1 MLTNR
6 RNTCYNRDIF
16 LKANLLV
23 NIRFGGIAR
32 LYGQKALDNF
42 QKSHV
47 CVIGVGGVG
56 SWIVESLVR
65 SGIGKITMIDP
76 DEVSESNIN
85 RQLVALENTIGQG
98 KAEVLKER
106 IQQINPDCQVTIIE
120 DLLKPENVRDYIS
133 TDHDYVVDA
142 IDSARSKAA
151 LIRFCKRNKIRIV
164 CVGGAGGQIDPT
176 QITIADL
183 TRTHNDPL
191 LAKTRSILR
200 YDYGFSSNPKR
211 KYQVPCVYSTEQ
223 LSYPLPDGGITQA
236 KPDSERALRMACDV
250 GMGSATHI
258 TATFGNFAVG
268 LVLKKLAEKK
278 E

>member
-6 RNTCYNRDIF
+6 RIACYNRDIF

-42 QKSHV
+42 QQSHV

-56 SWIVESLVR
+56 SWAVESLAR
-65 SGIGKITMIDP
+65 SGIGRITMIDP

-133 TDHDYVVDA
+133 TDYDYVVDA

-164 CVGGAGGQIDPT
+164 CVGG
-176 QITIADL
+176 
-183 TRTHNDPL
+183 
-191 LAKTRSILR
+191 
-200 YDYGFSSNPKR
+200 
-211 KYQVPCVYSTEQ
+211 
-223 LSYPLPDGGITQA
+223 
-236 KPDSERALRMACDV
+236 
-250 GMGSATHI
+250 
-258 TATFGNFAVG
+258 
-268 LVLKKLAEKK
+268 LVDKLIRPR
-278 E
+278 

>member
-6 RNTCYNRDIF
+6 RITCYNRDIF
-16 LKANLLV
+16 LKANLFV

-32 LYGQKALDNF
+32 LYGQKALKNF
-42 QKSHV
+42 QQSHV

-56 SWIVESLVR
+56 SWVVESLVR
-65 SGIGKITMIDP
+65 SGVGKITMIDP

-120 DLLKPENVRDYIS
+120 DLLKPDNVREYIS
-133 TDHDYVVDA
+133 TDFDYVVDA

-268 LVLKKLAEKK
+268 LVLQKLAEMKK
-278 E
+278 

>member
-6 RNTCYNRDIF
+6 RITCYNRDIF

-32 LYGQKALDNF
+32 LYGQKALETF
-42 QKSHV
+42 QQSHV

-56 SWIVESLVR
+56 SWVVESLAR

-106 IQQINPDCQVTIIE
+106 IEQINPDCQITIIE

-133 TDHDYVVDA
+133 TDYDYIVDA

-268 LVLKKLAEKK
+268 LVLQKLAEKK
-278 E
+278 K

>member
-6 RNTCYNRDIF
+6 RITCYNRDIF
-16 LKANLLV
+16 LKAILLV

-32 LYGQKALDNF
+32 LYGQQALETF

-56 SWIVESLVR
+56 SWVVESLAR

-106 IQQINPDCQVTIIE
+106 IEQINPDCQITIIE

-133 TDHDYVVDA
+133 TDYDYVIDA

-223 LSYPLPDGGITQA
+223 LSYPLPGGGITQA

-268 LVLKKLAEKK
+268 LVLQKLAEKK
-278 E
+278 K

>member
-42 QKSHV
+42 KLSHI
-47 CVIGVGGVG
+47 CIIGVGGVG
-56 SWIVESLVR
+56 SWAVESLAR
-65 SGIGKITMIDP
+65 SGVGKITMIDP

-106 IQQINPDCQVTIIE
+106 IEQINPDCQVTIIE
-120 DLLKPENVRDYIS
+120 NLLKPDNVRDYIS
-133 TDHDYVVDA
+133 TEFDYVIDA

-236 KPDSERALRMACDV
+236 KPDSDRALRMACDV

-268 LVLKKLAEKK
+268 LVLQKLAEKK
-278 E
+278 K

>member
-6 RNTCYNRDIF
+6 RITCYNRDIF
-16 LKANLLV
+16 LKANLFV

-32 LYGQKALDNF
+32 LYGQKALENF
-42 QKSHV
+42 QQSHV

-56 SWIVESLVR
+56 SWVVESLVR
-65 SGIGKITMIDP
+65 SGVGKITMIDP

-120 DLLKPENVRDYIS
+120 DLLKPDNVREYIS
-133 TDHDYVVDA
+133 TDFDYVVDA

-268 LVLKKLAEKK
+268 LVLQKLAEMKK
-278 E
+278 

>member
-6 RNTCYNRDIF
+6 RITCYNRDIILIPTTF
-16 LKANLLV
+16 VDN
-23 NIRFGGIAR
+23 RFGGIAR
-32 LYGQKALDNF
+32 LYGQKALEQF
-42 QKSHV
+42 QQSHV

-56 SWIVESLVR
+56 SWVVESLAR

-76 DEVSESNIN
+76 DEVSESNLN
-85 RQLVALENTIGQG
+85 RQLVALENTVGQG

-106 IQQINPDCQVTIIE
+106 IAQINPHCQVTIIE

-133 TDHDYVVDA
+133 KDFDYVIDA

-164 CVGGAGGQIDPT
+164 CVGGAGGQIDAT

-200 YDYGFSSNPKR
+200 YDYAFSSNPKR

-268 LVLKKLAEKK
+268 LVLQKLAEKK
-278 E
+278 T

>member
-32 LYGQKALDNF
+32 LYGQKALETF
-42 QKSHV
+42 QQSHV

-56 SWIVESLVR
+56 SWVVESLAR

-98 KAEVLKER
+98 KADVLKER
-106 IQQINPDCQVTIIE
+106 IEQINPDCQITIIE

-133 TDHDYVVDA
+133 TDYDYVIDA

-236 KPDSERALRMACDV
+236 KPDSDRALRMACDV

-268 LVLKKLAEKK
+268 LVLQKLAEKK
-278 E
+278 K

>member
-6 RNTCYNRDIF
+6 RIACYNRDIF

-42 QKSHV
+42 QQSNV

-85 RQLVALENTIGQG
+85 RQLVALDNTIGQG

-106 IQQINPDCQVTIIE
+106 VEQINPDCQVAIIE
-120 DLLKPENVRDYIS
+120 DLLKPDNVRDYIS
-133 TDHDYVVDA
+133 TDFDYVVDA

-268 LVLKKLAEKK
+268 LVLQKLAAKK
-278 E
+278 G

>member
-6 RNTCYNRDIF
+6 RITCYNRDIILIPITF
-16 LKANLLV
+16 V
-23 NIRFGGIAR
+23 NNRFGGIAR
-32 LYGQKALDNF
+32 LYGQKALEKF
-42 QKSHV
+42 QQSHV

-56 SWIVESLVR
+56 SWVVESLAR
-65 SGIGKITMIDP
+65 SGIGKITMMDP

-106 IQQINPDCQVTIIE
+106 IAQINPDCQVTIIE

-133 TDHDYVVDA
+133 TEFDYVIDA

-164 CVGGAGGQIDPT
+164 CLGGAGGQIDAM

-200 YDYGFSSNPKR
+200 YDYGFSSNVKR

-268 LVLKKLAEKK
+268 LVLQKLAEKK
-278 E
+278 D

>member
-6 RNTCYNRDIF
+6 RITCYNRDIILIPPTF
-16 LKANLLV
+16 V
-23 NIRFGGIAR
+23 NNRFGGIAR

-42 QKSHV
+42 QQSHV

-56 SWIVESLVR
+56 SWVVESLAR
-65 SGIGKITMIDP
+65 SGIGKITMMDP

-106 IQQINPDCQVTIIE
+106 IAQINPDCQVTIIE
-120 DLLKPENVRDYIS
+120 DLLKPENVRDYMS
-133 TDHDYVVDA
+133 TDFDYVVDA

-200 YDYGFSSNPKR
+200 YDYGFSSNVKR
-211 KYQVPCVYSTEQ
+211 KYQIPCVYSTEQ

-268 LVLKKLAEKK
+268 LVLQKLAQKK
-278 E
+278 A